1 MDCSLPGSSIHEIF
15 QARILEWVAISFSR
29 GSSQP
34 RNWTWVSCIVGRQ
47 FTIWATREARR
58 TCILFCPWEH
68 MSYHS
73 ADSNAINLFHE
84 YSRGLG
90 TGVWLAGDSFS
101 QVAALLSPPCVL
113 PWALANTRQDVPAA
127 ETRRAV
133 QVRVQPSPP
142 DSCLFCG
149 GMDLKTT
156 RIRSFHCR
164 NNWFGGFVF
173 CCFFKEE
180 KSLNFSSCL

>member
-1 MDCSLPGSSIHEIF
+1 MPILAPCILSEVAQSCLTLCDPMDCSLPCFSVHGIF
-15 QARILEWVAISFSR
+15 QVRVLGWVVISFSR

-34 RNWTWVSCIVGRQ
+34 TDGIRISYFRRQ
-47 FTIWATREARR
+47 VLYHWATREARR

-90 TGVWLAGDSFS
+90 MGVWLAGDSFS

-142 DSCLFCG
+142 DSCLLWG
-149 GMDLKTT
+149 D
-156 RIRSFHCR
+156 
-164 NNWFGGFVF
+164 GFEDHTHTEF
-173 CCFFKEE
+173 P
-180 KSLNFSSCL
+180 L

>member
-1 MDCSLPGSSIHEIF
+1 MDCSLPDSSIHEIF

-29 GSSQP
+29 GSSRP
-34 RNWTWVSCIVGRQ
+34 RNWTWVSRIVGRR

-73 ADSNAINLFHE
+73 ADSNPINLHE

-101 QVAALLSPPCVL
+101 QVAALLSPPCIL

-127 ETRRAV
+127 YSTLSLWNAAGCPRQSPAFSTRLLLV
-133 QVRVQPSPP
+133 LWGV
-142 DSCLFCG
+142 
-149 GMDLKTT
+149 
-156 RIRSFHCR
+156 
-164 NNWFGGFVF
+164 GFEDHSHTEF
-173 CCFFKEE
+173 P
-180 KSLNFSSCL
+180 L